1 MDETAKTEGWATEVG
16 QAALAARPNHSIVE
30 RRINVE
36 NDEEPQDIM
45 KQAEEL
51 D

>member
-1 MDETAKTEGWATEVG
+1 VDDTVKTEGWATEVG
-16 QAALAARPNHSIVE
+16 QAAVAARPNHGIVE
-30 RRINVE
+30 RRTNVE

>member
-1 MDETAKTEGWATEVG
+1 MGDAAKTEGWSTEVG
-16 QAALAARPNHSIVE
+16 QAAVAERPNHGIVE
-30 RRINVE
+30 RRINMG
-36 NDEEPQDIM
+36 NSEEPQDIM